1 MAPGRSGRRSRVAG
15 ALVGVAA
22 LVSVVLVSQTHAW
35 LALGARAMGA
45 RLQRMQRSHHWANGR
60 FVNPEEIRD
69 DLPGALTAMFHLSP
83 DATPRDP
90 VNVLH
95 PDPALFATPPPSGL
109 RVTWFGHSST
119 LVEIDGLRILT
130 DPLWSNTAPSTSH
143 DRGRPAQPRLARL
156 AHGPGAGHP
165 CAANGS
171 REAAAAGPL
180 GSPHAGRPRLDE
192 PIERALVAAEK
203 AGVAIV
209 APRPGESFEP
219 SSPPPVRRWWPNL
232 PWNTAEQDPIVST
245 QME

>member
-1 MAPGRSGRRSRVAG
+1 
-15 ALVGVAA
+15 
-22 LVSVVLVSQTHAW
+22 
-35 LALGARAMGA
+35 
-45 RLQRMQRSHHWANGR
+45 MQRSHHWANGR

-143 DRGRPAQPRLARL
+143 DRGRPVQPRLARFGTW
-156 AHGPGAGHP
+156 ARSRPSVRCKWFAGSCCCRSTGEP
-165 CAANGS
+165 S
-171 REAAAAGPL
+171 RWPPTAGP
-180 GSPHAGRPRLDE
+180 SQSSGRSWRL
-192 PIERALVAAEK
+192 R
-203 AGVAIV
+203 
-209 APRPGESFEP
+209 RPG
-219 SSPPPVRRWWPNL
+219 
-232 PWNTAEQDPIVST
+232 
-245 QME
+245 